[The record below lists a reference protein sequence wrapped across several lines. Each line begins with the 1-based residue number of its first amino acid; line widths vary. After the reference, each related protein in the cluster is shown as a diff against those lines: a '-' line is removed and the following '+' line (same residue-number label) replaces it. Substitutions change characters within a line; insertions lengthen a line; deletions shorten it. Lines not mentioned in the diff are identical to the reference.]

1 MIFIY
6 LYLIFLYIR
15 PQDWVPAFYGFPT
28 AMTVIPMGLLAGFLR
43 KQQNPD
49 LYILPQTTLVPYYL
63 IMILVGTTIAAGFA
77 TALSE
82 FIEFLL
88 RGMVFFMVV
97 WNVDTPKRLKS
108 VINFT
113 IGLTLF
119 LAYQGVM
126 QGETGQCWGGM
137 TVFPGYEE
145 IRIRWYGDWDGPNVL
160 GILFVVG
167 IALMLEYA
175 FGPWKQHGLITRLLA
190 LAAIGYAGQAMFFT
204 NSRGAILATL
214 VGILFFFRKEFVKP
228 YFLVLGTV
236 VLIGAIAAMP
246 SRMTEVNS
254 EEESAHERIQLW
266 DNGINML
273 RAHPLTGVGKGQF
286 SKHSKLRLIAHNNYV
301 QNFGESGF
309 PGYYIF
315 MALLWY
321 SIWYNMTMDRPEY
334 NVPDEVCGAGRMMVA
349 AFIGYMASTF
359 FVVMENDLLFY
370 FFGLAAATQV
380 TALNC
385 SKDFPRPQFTAWDRN
400 IIIAIMMS
408 ILGVIIV
415 QVYFKPV

>member
-77 TALSE
+77 TALGE

-88 RGMVFFMVV
+88 RGMVFFMIV

-119 LAYQGVM
+119 LAYQGIL

-175 FGPWKQHGLITRLLA
+175 FGPWKQHGLITRLVA
-190 LAAIGYAGQAMFFT
+190 LACIGYAGQAMFFT

-214 VGILFFFRKEFVKP
+214 VGILFFFRKEMVKP

-236 VLIGAIAAMP
+236 ILIGAIAAMP

-273 RAHPLTGVGKGQF
+273 RAHPSDGGGK
-286 SKHSKLRLIAHNNYV
+286 R
-301 QNFGESGF
+301 
-309 PGYYIF
+309 
-315 MALLWY
+315 
-321 SIWYNMTMDRPEY
+321 SICET
-334 NVPDEVCGAGRMMVA
+334 
-349 AFIGYMASTF
+349 
-359 FVVMENDLLFY
+359 L
-370 FFGLAAATQV
+370 
-380 TALNC
+380 
-385 SKDFPRPQFTAWDRN
+385 
-400 IIIAIMMS
+400 
-408 ILGVIIV
+408 
-415 QVYFKPV
+415 

>member
-49 LYILPQTTLVPYYL
+49 LYDIPQAKLVPYYL
-63 IMILVGTTIAAGFA
+63 IMILVGTTIAADFA
-77 TALSE
+77 SALSE

-88 RGMVFFMVV
+88 RGMVFFMIL

-119 LAYQGVM
+119 LAYQGIL

-167 IALMLEYA
+167 IALLLEYA
-175 FGPWKQHGLITRLLA
+175 FGPWKQHGLITRLIA
-190 LAAIGYAGQAMFFT
+190 IAMIGYCGQAMFFT
-204 NSRGAILATL
+204 NSRGAILASL
-214 VGILFFFRKEFVKP
+214 VGILFFFRKEIIKP
-228 YFLVLGTV
+228 HILVMTAVGLV
-236 VLIGAIAAMP
+236 VGLALMP

-286 SKHSKLRLIAHNNYV
+286 AKHSKLRLIAHNNYV

-321 SIWYNMTMDRPEY
+321 SIWYCMVLERPEY
-334 NVPDEVCGAGRMMVA
+334 NVPDEVAGAGRMMVA
-349 AFIGYMASTF
+349 AFIGYMAATF

-385 SKDFPRPQFTAWDRN
+385 SKDCPRPKFTKWDRN
-400 IIIAIMMS
+400 IIIAVMMS
-408 ILGVIIV
+408 ILGVIII
-415 QVYFKPV
+415 QVYGKVI